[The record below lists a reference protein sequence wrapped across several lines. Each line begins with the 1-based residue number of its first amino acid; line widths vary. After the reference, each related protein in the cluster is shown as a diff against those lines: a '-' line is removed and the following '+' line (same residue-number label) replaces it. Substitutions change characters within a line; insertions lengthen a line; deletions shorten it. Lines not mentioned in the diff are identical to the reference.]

1 MSTILIIDD
10 EPQVGRLVG
19 SVLRNAGFDV
29 RFAQTPVDGIHQA
42 MEARPDLI
50 ITDYEMGDVNGA
62 DLCVHLKSRAETK
75 DVPVVLVSG
84 KPGLDGDEMAGFTGA
99 DAFLA
104 KPLSSS
110 GLVRKVRALLAP

>member
-1 MSTILIIDD
+1 MNTILIIDD
-10 EPQVGRLVG
+10 DPQVGRLVG
-19 SVLRNAGFDV
+19 AVLRNAGFNV

-62 DLCVHLKSRAETK
+62 DVCVQLKSRTETK

-84 KPGLDGDEMAGFTGA
+84 TPDFDGKEIAGFTGA

-104 KPLSSS
+104 KPISSS
-110 GLVRKVRALLAP
+110 GLVRKVRELLA